1 MKADHRSFELSAA
14 KQKVARLGDLFLEQ
28 GLLDAQQIEQIG
40 QTQRERKMRFGDA
53 ALYLGFL
60 TQSQIDAALGEQF
73 GHSYQLQYSGIAGE
87 KLTFLRQ
94 PFSRESEEIRR
105 LRSELL
111 LKFANQDQI
120 RIAVVSAGTGD
131 GKSYMAASLA
141 VALAQAGRRTLL
153 IDADLRQGDL
163 HHLFGFEN
171 PDGLSSVL
179 AQRRTLDEV
188 ALPLMPNLHFLPAGP
203 LPPNP
208 LELIRLPEIRRLLEN
223 HTDRFDAFIL
233 DTFPASL
240 ASDAQMIAHQ
250 TGHALLI
257 ARKDQT
263 EIDDLRTLRES
274 MQIAGV
280 EVLGTVFN
288 HAPHAD
294 QKSTLLS
301 RLRSFFRFG
310 RRKG

>member
-28 GLLDAQQIEQIG
+28 GLLDAHQIEQIG

-53 ALYLGFL
+53 ALHLGFL
-60 TQSQIDAALGEQF
+60 TQSQIEAALGEQF
-73 GHSYQLQYSGIAGE
+73 GHSNQLQYSGLAGE

-120 RIAVVSAGTGD
+120 RIAVVSAGTAD

-153 IDADLRQGDL
+153 IDTDLRNGDL
-163 HHLFGFEN
+163 HQLFGIEN

-208 LELIRLPEIRRLLEN
+208 LELIRLPEIRRLLDQHAE
-223 HTDRFDAFIL
+223 RFDAFIL

-250 TGHALLI
+250 TGYALLI

-263 EIDDLRTLRES
+263 EIDDLRALKES

-288 HAPHAD
+288 HAPST
-294 QKSTLLS
+294 QKKNLTIS
-301 RLRSFFRFG
+301 RFKTWFRPG